1 MVSDRPDH
9 ALVSNRKPVGSSDVG
24 SSAAARTFGAS
35 ISIATEGQSL
45 FLVVGRMGPPDVAVR
60 AVGGEVLTRLPGE
73 RRVLAVAALDAYA
86 ALNRH
91 PEIALAGP
99 VSIDAERF
107 AWFARLV
114 GLDAASPAEPQ
125 EAHR

>member
-1 MVSDRPDH
+1 M
-9 ALVSNRKPVGSSDVG
+9 
-24 SSAAARTFGAS
+24 ARVFGAS
-35 ISIATEGQSL
+35 ISIAAEGQSL
-45 FLVVGRMGPPDVAVR
+45 FLVVGRTGPPDLAVR
-60 AVGGEVLTRLPGE
+60 AVGGEVLTRLPGG

-114 GLDAASPAEPQ
+114 GLDAALPAER
-125 EAHR
+125 ESHL